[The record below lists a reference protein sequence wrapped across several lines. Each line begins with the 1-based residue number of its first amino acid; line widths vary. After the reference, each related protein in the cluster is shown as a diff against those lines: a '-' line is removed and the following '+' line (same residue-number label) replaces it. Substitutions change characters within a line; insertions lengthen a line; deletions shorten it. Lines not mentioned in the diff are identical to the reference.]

1 MLQTQWRDSCHFL
14 TSSLFLSGV
23 RRSLR
28 SEHMRVWFAHYF
40 RARVGR
46 WSFLNLGCSDI
57 HVSRGLDRALIPV
70 ICFLFHHNPAYDV
83 EGYSFPLVTW
93 VTVYPRASLR
103 TPFLINSV
111 NFVVNEVFTAF
122 IPSRTPLFS
131 LTHPHAPPFPINY
144 INFLV
149 YQVFTECIH
158 ILTRPP
164 FPIHSPLRTPNPYS
178 RSQLCLSSFHWKN

>member
-1 MLQTQWRDSCHFL
+1 MLQAQWRDSCHFL
-14 TSSLFLSGV
+14 TSSLFLSGL

-28 SEHMRVWFAHYF
+28 SEHMQVWLRTISGRGWGGEAFWIWVVLIFTF
-40 RARVGR
+40 RA
-46 WSFLNLGCSDI
+46 
-57 HVSRGLDRALIPV
+57 ALIPV
-70 ICFLFHHNPAYDV
+70 IFFFYFTITRLTMSRGD
-83 EGYSFPLVTW
+83 SFPLVTW

-122 IPSRTPLFS
+122 IPSRDPLFS